1 MSDYQLDQQRP
12 VSAGRTQL
20 RVNAF
25 LNKVYL
31 WMAFGL
37 LATAL
42 TCHATVTSASFMT
55 WLSGNFGIFL
65 CLCLAELGLVWWLSS
80 AIARNAIGTGTARFM
95 FLLYAGL
102 SGVTLGPLV
111 MFYTA
116 ESLTLAFACTAG
128 TFGAMTIVGLVTK
141 RDMSTWGRTLMMIL
155 IGLIIAMV
163 VNMFVGSSTLDLAI
177 SLAGVLLFSILTAYD
192 TQKLLRAGESM
203 DGNVADK
210 AAVLGALELYL
221 DFINLFIFLLRLLGR
236 RN

>member
-1 MSDYQLDQQRP
+1 MSDYQMNQERS
-12 VSAGRTQL
+12 VSAGMSKV
-20 RVNAF
+20 RVTAF

-42 TCHATVTSASFMT
+42 TCHATVSSESFMM
-55 WLSGNFGIFL
+55 WLSGNFVLFL
-65 CLCLAELGLVWWLSS
+65 CLCAAELGLVWWLSS
-80 AIARNAIGTGTARFM
+80 AIARNAIGVGTARLM
-95 FLLYAGL
+95 FLVYAGL

-111 MFYTA
+111 MFYTT

-128 TFGAMTIVGLVTK
+128 TFGAMSLVGLLTK
-141 RDMSTWGRTLMMIL
+141 KDMSSWGRTLMMVL
-155 IGLIIAMV
+155 IGVVIALV
-163 VNMFVGSSTLDLAI
+163 VNMFLQSSTLDLVI
-177 SLAGVLLFSILTAYD
+177 SLAGVLLFSVLTAYD

-203 DGNVADK
+203 DGEMADK
-210 AAVLGALELYL
+210 GAVLGALTLYL